1 MALTV
6 PREALKKYP
15 VKYDLTPK
23 PQPEAPAVDPVA
35 GAIDRFS
42 QALTQ
47 ITKVNAA
54 GNVAITEL
62 LDRLSQDIKAA
73 TPPRPKSW
81 VFVAKKDQAGNMT
94 IKATPSY

>member
-1 MALTV
+1 MALV
-6 PREALKKYP
+6 IPRDELQKRA
-15 VKYDLTPK
+15 VKYDLQAK
-23 PQPEAPAVDPVA
+23 PQAKPAAVDPVA

-54 GNVAITEL
+54 GNIAITEL

-73 TPPRPKSW
+73 APQRPVSW
-81 VFVAKKDQAGNMT
+81 TFHAKKDQAGNMT
-94 IKATPSY
+94 IKATPNY